1 MYQDWAIR
9 GKNQLY
15 GFIRIPLQFASNLS
29 EQKVKIVSAMIES
42 SALAIEKIKIA
53 EENFRSKERAEQEQ
67 EHERSNILRSISH
80 DLRTPLAGI
89 MGTSDM
95 IMDMTQNEEMI
106 FSLAKGIHEDAEW
119 LYALV
124 ENVLSL
130 TKILDGKLAIKKE
143 YEAVEEVLDF
153 AIRSIEKKAGNRTIE
168 LEIPTEVIVV
178 PMNARL
184 IGQVLI
190 NLLDNAI
197 KHTLDHDE
205 IIVRVQKT
213 EDNEFAEFT
222 VMDSGTGIQNQDLE
236 NVFQMFFT
244 TSDDKTDQR
253 RGIGLGLAICQSIIN
268 AHGGTIS
275 ASNRTDKNGAIFKF
289 TLPLKECDGDGNK
302 E

>member
-1 MYQDWAIR
+1 M
-9 GKNQLY
+9 Y

-29 EQKVKIVSAMIES
+29 EQEVKIVSAMIES

-53 EENFRSKERAEQEQ
+53 EENFRSKERSEQ

>member
-29 EQKVKIVSAMIES
+29 EQEVKIVSAMIES

-53 EENFRSKERAEQEQ
+53 EENFRSKERAEQE
-67 EHERSNILRSISH
+67 HERSNILRSISH

-89 MGTSDM
+89 MGTSDI

-197 KHTLDHDE
+197 KHTFDHDE